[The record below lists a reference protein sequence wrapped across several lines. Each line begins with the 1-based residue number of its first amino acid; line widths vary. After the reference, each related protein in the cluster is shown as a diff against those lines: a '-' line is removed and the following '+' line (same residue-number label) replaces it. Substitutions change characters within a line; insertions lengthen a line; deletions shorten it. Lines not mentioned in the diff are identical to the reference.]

1 MKGQKILDLYH
12 KAVRDVEDI
21 HGTPGGEIGNGL
33 RARGY
38 VVRYDGGSVCNFDVF
53 GKDLSFTA
61 DCCLERGWEVRNYIG
76 IGPWKEDWSHCFR
89 EKDID
94 PSKYYDVPD
103 MPSYAEMLESGQLKV
118 KSFEVILKGGR
129 GIERKGTFDDFEK
142 ADAFARKLCQEQIDV
157 CNKDS
162 VWRRYSSSSVKN
174 DALRARER
182 CELRHYE
189 YYNYQDHRYWVVV
202 DAADFDIERSKK

>member
-1 MKGQKILDLYH
+1 MKGQEILDLFH

-21 HGTPGGEIGNGL
+21 HGHPGGEIGNAL

-38 VVRYDGGSVCNFDVF
+38 VVRYNGGSLCSFDVF
-53 GKDLSFTA
+53 GKDLSFAA
-61 DCCLERGWEVRNYIG
+61 DCYKRGWAVQDWLG

-94 PSKYYDVPD
+94 PSKDYDVPD
-103 MPSYAEMLESGQLKV
+103 MPSCAEMLESGKLKV
-118 KSFEVILKGGR
+118 KSFEVILNGGR
-129 GIERKGTFDDFEK
+129 GIERKGTFEDFEK
-142 ADAFARKLCQEQIDV
+142 ADAFARKLCQEQIDM
-157 CNKDS
+157 CNKDP
-162 VWRRYSSSSVKN
+162 VWRRYSSSSVRN

-189 YYNYQDHRYWVVV
+189 YYNCEDHRYWVAV
-202 DAADFDIERSKK
+202 DAADFEIERSEK